1 MTTPNTQTPGLAGGC
16 PRPWTGRFIRNCWN
30 SIQGHGFLRHAA
42 ALRRITG
49 LAVFL
54 IGTMPAAAQMPG
66 MESSRVAAPARA
78 VAEAGK
84 PAVADSMAPETAH
97 ADGAGGMVDTAGWM
111 LRYWDRF
118 MGPESPYRGLILVIL
133 TLFVLLNVKAYL
145 TRVMERKLK
154 DNAFIEENS
163 RNFLKVWH
171 ALWKFVIA
179 ILAIMAMSGSL
190 RLLGLTA
197 GFFGMMLG
205 WSLQQPV
212 TGIAAWL
219 MIILKKPFRIGDRVI
234 IAGITGD
241 VTGITLTHVILNQ
254 VGGSIGGEEKSGRG
268 ILIPNAILFQHVIIN
283 YTLEQEFMLDEVP
296 VRLTFDS
303 DWERAKEIMIAA
315 ARQVTQEIIAR
326 TGQDPFIRAEFL
338 DWGILVRLRYHTVPA
353 RRQELSTYIIER
365 LLRDFG
371 KEYPRVR
378 FATPS
383 QSIRYKPEVGSDGA
397 SGPREA

>member
-1 MTTPNTQTPGLAGGC
+1 MHYKQFSIVQTLGLCAGLWITAVMSAGG
-16 PRPWTGRFIRNCWN
+16 
-30 SIQGHGFLRHAA
+30 
-42 ALRRITG
+42 
-49 LAVFL
+49 
-54 IGTMPAAAQMPG
+54 QMPG
-66 MESSRVAAPARA
+66 MEPPSRTERTTTAAAGEA
-78 VAEAGK
+78 GTDLSATTQTAAEANGIGN
-84 PAVADSMAPETAH
+84 AH
-97 ADGAGGMVDTAGWM
+97 WP
-111 LRYWDRF
+111 LRQWQRL
-118 MGPESPYRGLILVIL
+118 MGPDSPYRGLVLVIL
-133 TLFVLLNVKAYL
+133 TLVVLLNLKAYL
-145 TRVMERKLK
+145 TRLMRRTLK
-154 DNAFIEENS
+154 AKVFDEKNADA
-163 RNFLKVWH
+163 FLKIWNT
-171 ALWKFVIA
+171 LWKFIIA
-179 ILAIMAMSGSL
+179 ILVIMAMTGSL

-219 MIILKKPFRIGDRVI
+219 MIVLKKPFRIGDRVI

-283 YTLEQEFMLDEVP
+283 YTLDQEFMLDEVP

-303 DWERAKEIMIAA
+303 DWEHAKEIMIAA
-315 ARQVTQEIIAR
+315 ASEITSEIIAK
-326 TGQDPFIRAEFL
+326 TGQQPFIRAEFL
-338 DWGILVRLRYHTVPA
+338 DWGIMVRLRYHTVPA

-383 QSIRYKPEVGSDGA
+383 QSIRYRPDIGVAPERLD
-397 SGPREA
+397 

>member
-1 MTTPNTQTPGLAGGC
+1 MMIQEIVATKMWSMINRAYLPCFLKRGLT
-16 PRPWTGRFIRNCWN
+16 R
-30 SIQGHGFLRHAA
+30 L
-42 ALRRITG
+42 ALLLAFG
-49 LAVFL
+49 LLAVAL
-54 IGTMPAAAQMPG
+54 PARAQMPG
-66 MESSRVAAPARA
+66 MAPEPKAAVTAETA
-78 VAEAGK
+78 KVAE
-84 PAVADSMAPETAH
+84 PALNTQSDVVPEMDDAATPRF
-97 ADGAGGMVDTAGWM
+97 
-111 LRYWDRF
+111 LRYWKQY
-118 MGPESPYRGLILVIL
+118 MGEDSPYRSLILVIL
-133 TLFVLLNVKAYL
+133 TLVVLLNLKFYL
-145 TRVMERKLK
+145 TRIMQKTLK
-154 DNAFIEENS
+154 TRAFTAENATA
-163 RNFLKVWH
+163 FLKIWNT
-171 ALWKFVIA
+171 LWKFIIA
-179 ILAIMAMSGSL
+179 ILTIMAMSGSL

-219 MIILKKPFRIGDRVI
+219 MIILKKPFKIGDRVI
-234 IAGITGD
+234 IANFTGD

-315 ARQVTQEIIAR
+315 AQEVTSEMIAK
-326 TGQDPFIRAEFL
+326 TGQSPFIRAEFL
-338 DWGILVRLRYHTVPA
+338 DWGVLVRLRYNTIPA
-353 RRQELSTYIIER
+353 KRQEISTYIIER

-383 QSIRYKPEVGSDGA
+383 QTIRYRPEVGSGDA
-397 SGPREA
+397 SIATA